1 MHKDRD
7 KDNDNNKDRD
17 RDRGRDRDKD
27 RRQPKTPIRLLIVD
41 DHPVVRAG
49 LSSMLGKQPRL
60 TLVGAAAVAEEA
72 LALLKDC
79 PADVVLLD
87 LRMPKISGIE
97 ALQSLR
103 RLPSPPQVII
113 LSSFDFEEE
122 IYRAVQAGAR
132 GYLLKETSC
141 DEIVAAIIAVH
152 AGKQYFPPAIAGR
165 LSERNSRSSLSPRE
179 LEILEM
185 LSRGFT
191 NKEIARAFGISRYTV
206 RNHIN
211 NINQKLDVCDR
222 TEAASVAIQQG
233 IISVS
238 R

>member
-7 KDNDNNKDRD
+7 KDNDNNSDRN
-17 RDRGRDRDKD
+17 KEKEK
-27 RRQPKTPIRLLIVD
+27 RQPKTPIRLLIVD

-60 TLVGAAAVAEEA
+60 TLVGAAAGAEEA
-72 LALLKDC
+72 LALLKHR

-103 RLPSPPQVII
+103 HLSSPPQVII

-141 DEIVAAIIAVH
+141 DEIVAAIVAVH

>member
-1 MHKDRD
+1 
-7 KDNDNNKDRD
+7 
-17 RDRGRDRDKD
+17 
-27 RRQPKTPIRLLIVD
+27 
-41 DHPVVRAG
+41 
-49 LSSMLGKQPRL
+49 
-60 TLVGAAAVAEEA
+60 
-72 LALLKDC
+72 
-79 PADVVLLD
+79 
-87 LRMPKISGIE
+87 
-97 ALQSLR
+97 
-103 RLPSPPQVII
+103 
-113 LSSFDFEEE
+113 
-122 IYRAVQAGAR
+122 
-132 GYLLKETSC
+132 LLKETSC
-141 DEIVAAIIAVH
+141 DEIVTAIVAVH
-152 AGKQYFPPAIAGR
+152 SGKQYFPPAIAAR

-191 NKEIARAFGISRYTV
+191 HKEIARAFGISRYTV

>member
-1 MHKDRD
+1 MHKDKDKD
-7 KDNDNNKDRD
+7 KDNAQLK
-17 RDRGRDRDKD
+17 
-27 RRQPKTPIRLLIVD
+27 PIRLLIVD

-49 LSSMLGKQPRL
+49 LSSMLGKQPGL
-60 TLVGAAAVAEEA
+60 KLVGAAAGAEEA
-72 LALLKDC
+72 LALLAHC
-79 PADVVLLD
+79 PADVILLD

-97 ALQSLR
+97 ALRALR
-103 RLPSPPQVII
+103 RLPSPPQVVV

-132 GYLLKETSC
+132 GYLLKEMSC
-141 DEIVAAIIAVH
+141 EEIVNAIVAVH
-152 AGKQYFPPAIAGR
+152 AGKQYFPPAIAAR
-165 LSERNSRSSLSPRE
+165 LSERSARSSLSRRE

-222 TEAASVAIQQG
+222 TEAASVAMKQG
-233 IISVS
+233 IISMS
-238 R
+238 G

>member
-1 MHKDRD
+1 MDKEKEKD
-7 KDNDNNKDRD
+7 K
-17 RDRGRDRDKD
+17 
-27 RRQPKTPIRLLIVD
+27 RQIKTPIRLLIVD

-49 LSSMLGKQPRL
+49 LSSMLGKQPGL
-60 TLVGAAAVAEEA
+60 KLVGAAAGAEEA
-72 LALLKDC
+72 LSLLERS

-97 ALQSLR
+97 ALRSLR

-113 LSSFDFEEE
+113 LSSFEFEEE

-132 GYLLKETSC
+132 GYLLKETSR
-141 DEIVAAIIAVH
+141 DEIVTAIVAVH
-152 AGKQYFPPAIAGR
+152 AGKQYFPPTIASR
-165 LSERNSRSSLSPRE
+165 LAERNHRSSLSPRE

-191 NKEIARAFGISRYTV
+191 NKEIGRAFGISRYTV
-206 RNHIN
+206 RNHVN

-222 TEAASVAIQQG
+222 TEAASVAMKQG

-238 R
+238 G

>member
-17 RDRGRDRDKD
+17 RDRDRDKEKD
-27 RRQPKTPIRLLIVD
+27 KRQPKTPIRLLIVD

-60 TLVGAAAVAEEA
+60 TLVGAAAGAEEA
-72 LALLKDC
+72 LALLKHS

-141 DEIVAAIIAVH
+141 DEIVAAIVAVH

-165 LSERNSRSSLSPRE
+165 LSERNRRSSLSPRE

>member
-1 MHKDRD
+1 MH
-7 KDNDNNKDRD
+7 RD
-17 RDRGRDRDKD
+17 RDT
-27 RRQPKTPIRLLIVD
+27 QPIKTPIRLLIVD

-49 LSSMLGKQPRL
+49 LSSMLGKQRGL
-60 TLVGAAAVAEEA
+60 KLVGAAAGAEEA
-72 LALLKDC
+72 LALLERC

-103 RLPSPPQVII
+103 RLPSAPQVIV
-113 LSSFDFEEE
+113 LSSFEFEEE

-132 GYLLKETSC
+132 GYLLKEMSC
-141 DEIVAAIIAVH
+141 DEIVAAIVAVH
-152 AGKQYFPPAIAGR
+152 AGKLYFPPAIARR
-165 LSERNSRSSLSPRE
+165 LSERNTRSSLSPRE

-222 TEAASVAIQQG
+222 TEAASVAMKQG

-238 R
+238 G